1 MATRTY
7 PPPPRGGRGP
17 EAGSPAAGTVPGDAA
32 VRDGS
37 ADSDAE
43 ATITGMR
50 GKVRNRIR
58 RGFATAVAPAPAE
71 LRRGAG
77 RPVRRRS
84 WRAAFVRPLRA
95 GSGIWLEPAGP
106 VPGTALGGRL
116 AGPLLA
122 VAVAA
127 LAAVQY
133 ATDRPIAIAWLAIAP
148 LLASLVL
155 RPPRTALL
163 TAWTVLLGLG
173 LALNRHGPVDRLGS
187 QLSVLVLLAA
197 FAVANSALRC
207 EAQRRLGQARAV
219 ARVAQSA
226 LLREIPRSVAAA
238 RLESRYLSAAAEARV
253 GGDVVEVIADGAN
266 PRWLVGDTRGKG
278 LAAVRLASVA
288 ATSFRD
294 ACAQPGL
301 SLTEMARAVDLSV
314 TRAAGQE
321 DFVTAVFA
329 ELDPR
334 GWIQLVNCGHPPP
347 LRLSAGGELGELA
360 PAAFATPL
368 GLHPDLRVSTF
379 SVRTGDRLLFFTDG
393 LLEARDRA
401 GRFFRVDQQ
410 TDALRRPDLEA
421 AADELLDRLRAHT
434 RRRLDDDVAVLLA
447 EFTLT
452 DPGLQSAAA
461 DWRHGGMPRAA

>member
-1 MATRTY
+1 MAT
-7 PPPPRGGRGP
+7 PRH
-17 EAGSPAAGTVPGDAA
+17 
-32 VRDGS
+32 
-37 ADSDAE
+37 
-43 ATITGMR
+43 
-50 GKVRNRIR
+50 
-58 RGFATAVAPAPAE
+58 FATAVAPAREE
-71 LRRGAG
+71 LRRGASG
-77 RPVRRRS
+77 PVRRRS
-84 WRAAFVRPLRA
+84 WQAVFRWPLRA
-95 GSGIWLEPAGP
+95 GDGIRLEPAGP
-106 VPGTALGGRL
+106 VQGTIPGGRI

-127 LAAVQY
+127 LAAAQY
-133 ATDRPIAIAWLAIAP
+133 ATGHPIAVAWLAIAP

-155 RPPRTALL
+155 RPLRTALL
-163 TAWTVLLGLG
+163 AAWTVLLGLG
-173 LALNRHGPVDRLGS
+173 LALHGSAPVGRLS
-187 QLSVLVLLAA
+187 SELSVLVLLAA
-197 FAVANSALRC
+197 FAVVNSVLRTA
-207 EAQRRLGQARAV
+207 AQRRLGQARAV

-226 LLREIPRSVAAA
+226 LLREVPGSVPAA
-238 RLESRYLSAAAEARV
+238 RLASRYLSASAEARV

-301 SLTEMARAVDLSV
+301 SLAEVARAVDASV

-334 GWIQLVNCGHPPP
+334 GWLQLVNCGHPPA
-347 LRLSAGGELGELA
+347 LRLSADGELTELS
-360 PAAFATPL
+360 PTAFATPL

-401 GRFFRVDQQ
+401 GRFFRLDQQ
-410 TDALRRPDLEA
+410 TDALRRPDLQA
-421 AADELLDRLRAHT
+421 AADELLERLRAHT
-434 RRRLDDDVAVLLA
+434 RHRLDDDVAVLLA
-447 EFTLT
+447 ELTLSEPRRQPAA
-452 DPGLQSAAA
+452 PGPRPAAA
-461 DWRHGGMPRAA
+461 VLEGSA